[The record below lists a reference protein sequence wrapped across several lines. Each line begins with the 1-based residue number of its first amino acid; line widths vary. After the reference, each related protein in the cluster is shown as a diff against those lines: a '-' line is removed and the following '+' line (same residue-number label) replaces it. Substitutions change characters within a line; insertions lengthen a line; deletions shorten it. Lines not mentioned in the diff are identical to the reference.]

1 MRILLFILLASN
13 YCLAQNTTIR
23 TDSLYIIFD
32 FKMTDGIGKSW
43 VKKPNNDEVFSVWN
57 TEKDSIVLIK
67 ENAIQA
73 QNPYVSKRFLRKQK
87 NKKIIRIDDLIKL
100 RVLDFL
106 KLTET
111 HFVFVINEKILHK
124 KIKLNR
130 IEHMTYYER
139 PQECD

>member
-1 MRILLFILLASN
+1 M
-13 YCLAQNTTIR
+13 R

-57 TEKDSIVLIK
+57 MERDTIVFIK

-73 QNPYVSKRFLRKQK
+73 QNPYVSKRFLKKRK
-87 NKKIIRIDDLIKL
+87 NKKIINIDDLIKL
-100 RVLDFL
+100 RVFDYL
-106 KLTET
+106 KLIENN
-111 HFVFVINEKILHK
+111 FIFLINEKEISK

-130 IEHMTYYER
+130 IEDMYYSER
-139 PQECD
+139 PQEYE